1 VDSVTSFVLGVC
13 AGIATSV
20 VAWYVPN
27 RMLVPRWRVY
37 GKHVRTDRNGCKR
50 DSFLVAN
57 DGFRDIVDASISCTM
72 FSTGWGDGK
81 RSLRSAVTIPVTKG
95 QIDFMP
101 GRGFLRRGRE
111 QYGPRVVMI
120 KPEDITEFQL
130 SKLSEEQ
137 RERVQQGGVDLA
149 ELCRWGDESQVIIA
163 VYGVDGFSGTRRV
176 SQFPLATDNASP

>member
-1 VDSVTSFVLGVC
+1 MGSTASFVLGVC

-27 RMLVPRWRVY
+27 RMLVPRWRVF
-37 GKHVRTDRNGCKR
+37 GRHVSTDRDGRRR

-72 FSTGWGDGK
+72 FSTAWGDGN
-81 RSLRSAVTIPVTKG
+81 RSLRSAVTIPVTQG

-120 KPEDITEFQL
+120 KPEGITEFQL
-130 SKLSEEQ
+130 SKLSEER
-137 RERVQQGGVDLA
+137 RERVRQGRVELA
-149 ELCRWGDESQVIIA
+149 ELCSWGVKSQVIVA

-176 SQFPLATDNASP
+176 SQLPLPT